1 MSCSV
6 NKLKS
11 VFRFYVEKNFAPGN
25 NGGLAP
31 PCPPFPY
38 GPDIIAMSK
47 YYNAKFEFPLD
58 KFFTFALR
66 SWQ

>member
-6 NKLKS
+6 NKLKP
-11 VFRFYVEKNFAPGN
+11 VFRFYVEKNFARGN

-31 PCPPFPY
+31 PCPLLPY

-47 YYNAKFEFPLD
+47 YSNAKFEFPLD